1 MPATQ
6 NDAFIDFADRYRGRL
21 LSTARRFLRDA
32 PAAQDV
38 VQDAMLLAVRNLP
51 QFRGDSQMSTWLGRI
66 VINASLTRQR
76 VARRRLEQSLDTLL
90 EQAERG
96 EQRTRYRAAIVTHAP
111 GPERELLNEELRSLL
126 REAIDALRWD
136 YRTVVIQRHY
146 EGASIAAIAACLQIT
161 PNAAKLRLIRAHRA
175 LRLLLVRRGYDRPVR
190 PARRRRPGLAR
201 PVPVCSIGE

>member
-1 MPATQ
+1 MPSTQ

-38 VQDAMLLAVRNLP
+38 VQDAMVLAVRNLP

-76 VARRRLEQSLDTLL
+76 VARRRPEQSLDTLL

-96 EQRTRYRAAIVTHAP
+96 EQRTGTGR
-111 GPERELLNEELRSLL
+111 RS
-126 REAIDALRWD
+126 
-136 YRTVVIQRHY
+136 
-146 EGASIAAIAACLQIT
+146 
-161 PNAAKLRLIRAHRA
+161 
-175 LRLLLVRRGYDRPVR
+175 
-190 PARRRRPGLAR
+190 
-201 PVPVCSIGE
+201 

>member
-1 MPATQ
+1 MMPATQ

-21 LSTARRFLRDA
+21 LSAARRFLRDA

-76 VARRRLEQSLDTLL
+76 VARRRPEQSLDTLL

-96 EQRTRYRAAIVTHAP
+96 EQRRYRAAIVTHAP
-111 GPERELLNEELRSLL
+111 GPERELLNEELRSVL

-146 EGASIAAIAACLQIT
+146 QGASIAAIAASLQIT

-190 PARRRRPGLAR
+190 PARRSAPRPHRCPA
-201 PVPVCSIGE
+201 PVP

>member
-76 VARRRLEQSLDTLL
+76 VARRRPEQSLDTLL

-96 EQRTRYRAAIVTHAP
+96 EQRRYRAAIVTHAP

-136 YRTVVIQRHY
+136 LPHGGDPAPLRGRQHRRNRRVPADHAKRRETPADSCPPGAAPPPGPARLRSA
-146 EGASIAAIAACLQIT
+146 GASGAS
-161 PNAAKLRLIRAHRA
+161 P
-175 LRLLLVRRGYDRPVR
+175 
-190 PARRRRPGLAR
+190 PARAGTTGAGVFNR
-201 PVPVCSIGE
+201 